1 VPELVERYER
11 LREQALGGHTVTL
24 EMLTLL
30 EYGMSAWIE
39 AFAARAS
46 AARDPR
52 TDAGARPY
60 TSAPRPAE
68 LIGLLATLVSNR
80 KITEVHA

>member
-11 LREQALGGHTVTL
+11 LRDQALGGRTVTL

-30 EYGMSAWIE
+30 EHGMSAWIE

-46 AARDPR
+46 TARGLR
-52 TDAGARPY
+52 ADADARPY

-80 KITEVHA
+80 KTTEVHA